1 MALIS
6 EMWKEKT
13 IKVLKDLYGDDLNE
27 EYLEDF
33 LNKEIEKKKP
43 YFPELSMR
51 NLYTQEH
58 IQVKLDEILDIIK
71 REDLC
76 IEANN
81 TLTYSLNKV
90 ETPLPKILIK
100 QKADRNFHKK
110 KMLDAK
116 AEIGK
121 EKKAGTFREDSEINT
136 IFKNENGL
144 QLKIKVFMNS
154 VYGVQGQKGSI
165 LYAPDTAGAVT
176 SQGREMISEMT
187 WTIERLLYGTLHFY
201 SIDEYL
207 SYFYTIGTEIRPNNE
222 FLKYITYIPTFKDV
236 EDQIIKS
243 IRSVGNLYDHIEDIG
258 AVLFARIRRMTD
270 IERIYY
276 YYASNLFNLISKNS
290 KVYDLFDS
298 IMCLDIDYLSPVNK
312 MNDETKEKYAKY
324 LDYDYT
330 VKGTF
335 DKVTEGLSDDEKQ
348 NINNL
353 LIYEK
358 INPILKE
365 INNIINEFVVVHMS
379 TPKRQVKYQT
389 KTRRAITVS
398 DTDSV
403 ILNLHPYVVNLYHLY
418 CIKHGV
424 PFKGEH
430 IGFYNEKMDFKLVN
444 IVTSICVFGTEVAGD
459 IFVKNANIPQEYRK
473 WIEMKNEFLFK
484 RLIMYTNVKK
494 NYAVNVR
501 LQEGKLIDD
510 LNTTGIKFNAST
522 IHPEIKKL
530 ILDTI
535 EKKIIRSEEI
545 SPIEILHSIKDIE
558 AFIVKSIKNGDLTFG
573 KKARYSGPKGYK
585 TGVYRND
592 AGRAAFIWNLLYPN
606 TKISP
611 GDYGS
616 VFTTTLITE
625 EDVKRKMLP
634 RFPTEANILLEK
646 VFKDPNLSKYGL
658 KSIMIPLGNESVKT
672 LPKWLIP
679 FIDYNRICNKHL
691 QSLISLTPSI
701 GLKMSAISS
710 SKQSYSPLISF

>member
-13 IKVLKDLYGDDLNE
+13 IKVLKDLYGDDLNK
-27 EYLEDF
+27 EYLEKF
-33 LNKEIEKKKP
+33 LNSELEKKRP

-51 NLYTQEH
+51 NLYTQGH

-76 IEANN
+76 VEANN
-81 TLTYSLNKV
+81 TLTYSLKKV

-110 KMLDAK
+110 KMLNAK
-116 AEIGK
+116 AEIAK
-121 EKKAGTFREDSEINT
+121 AKKAGTFREDSEINT

-207 SYFYTIGTEIRPNNE
+207 SYFYAIGSEIHPNNE
-222 FLKYITYIPTFKDV
+222 FLKYITYIPTEKDV
-236 EDQIIKS
+236 EEQIIKS
-243 IRSVGNLYDHIEDIG
+243 IRSVGELYDHIEDIG
-258 AVLFARIRRMTD
+258 AVLFARIRKMSEL
-270 IERIYY
+270 ERIYY

-290 KVYDLFDS
+290 RVYDLFDQ
-298 IMCLDIDYLSPVNK
+298 IMCLDFDYLAPVSK
-312 MNDETKEKYAKY
+312 IKDGLKEKYSKY

-330 VKGTF
+330 VAGSF

-348 NINNL
+348 DVNDL
-353 LIYEK
+353 LVYEK
-358 INPILKE
+358 INPILTI
-365 INNIINEFVVVHMS
+365 INNIIDEFVVVHIS
-379 TPKRQVKYQT
+379 TPKRQIKYQT

-424 PFKGEH
+424 PFQGEH

-444 IVTSICVFGTEVAGD
+444 MVTSICIFGTIVAGD
-459 IFVKNANIPQEYRK
+459 IFAKNANVPSDYRK
-473 WIEMKNEFLFK
+473 WIDMKNEFLFK
-484 RLIMYTNVKK
+484 RLAMYTNAKK
-494 NYAVNVR
+494 NYVVNVR
-501 LQEGKLIDD
+501 LQEGKLLDD
-510 LNTTGIKFNAST
+510 LSTTGIKFNSST
-522 IHPEIKKL
+522 IHPEIKKK
-530 ILDTI
+530 IL
-535 EKKIIRSEEI
+535 ECVEQKIVRSEEI
-545 SPIEILHSIKDIE
+545 HPVEILHTIKDIE
-558 AFIVKSIKNGDLTFG
+558 AFIVKSIKGGDLTFG
-573 KKARYSGPKGYK
+573 KKARYSGPRGYK
-585 TGVYRND
+585 TGVYQNND
-592 AGRAAFIWNLLYPN
+592 GRAAFVWNLLYPSY
-606 TKISP
+606 KINP
-611 GDYGS
+611 GDYGA

-625 EDVKRKMLP
+625 EDVRKKMLN
-634 RFPTEANILLEK
+634 RFPNEANMLLEK
-646 VFKDPNLSKYGL
+646 VFKDPNLAKYGL
-658 KSIMIPLGNESVKT
+658 KSIMIPLGNEDVRK
-672 LPKWLIP
+672 LPGWLIP
-679 FIDYNRICNKHL
+679 YVDYDRLCNKHL

>member
-13 IKVLKDLYGDDLNE
+13 IKVLKDLYGDEINI
-27 EYLEDF
+27 EYLEKF
-33 LNKEIEKKKP
+33 LNSEIQKKKA

-58 IQVKLDEILDIIK
+58 FQIKLDSILDTIK
-71 REDLC
+71 QEDLC

-90 ETPLPKILIK
+90 ESPLPKILIK
-100 QKADRNFHKK
+100 QKGDRNFHKK
-110 KMLDAK
+110 KMLNAK

-121 EKKAGTFREDSEINT
+121 AKKVGTFREDSDINT
-136 IFKNENGL
+136 VFKNENGL

-187 WTIERLLYGTLHFY
+187 WTIERILYGTLHFY
-201 SIDEYL
+201 SVDEYL
-207 SYFYTIGTEIRPNNE
+207 SYFYTIGTEIHPNNE
-222 FLKYITYIPTFKDV
+222 FLKYITYIPTVKDV
-236 EDQIIKS
+236 ESQMIKS
-243 IRSVGNLYDHIEDIG
+243 IRSVGNLYDHISEVG
-258 AVLFARIRRMTD
+258 AVLFARIRRMTEL
-270 IERIYY
+270 ERVYY

-290 KVYDLFDS
+290 RVYDLFDQ
-298 IMCLDIDYLSPVNK
+298 IMCLDIEYLSPVNK
-312 MNDETKEKYAKY
+312 IDNEIKEKYSKY
-324 LDYDYT
+324 LDYDYS

-335 DKVTEGLSDDEKQ
+335 DKATEGLSDDEKQ
-348 NINNL
+348 KINDL
-353 LIYEK
+353 LVYEK
-358 INPILKE
+358 INPILKT
-365 INNIINEFVVVHMS
+365 INDIINEFVVVHVS

-418 CIKHGV
+418 CLKHNI

-430 IGFYNEKMDFKLVN
+430 VGFYDEKMDFKLVN
-444 IVTSICVFGTEVAGD
+444 TITSICIFGTVVAGD
-459 IFVKNANIPQEYRK
+459 IFAKNANIPHEYRK

-484 RLIMYTNVKK
+484 RLVMYTNAKK

-501 LQEGKLIDD
+501 LQEGKMIDD
-510 LNTTGIKFNAST
+510 LNTTGIKFNSST
-522 IHPEIKKL
+522 LHPEIKKL
-530 ILDTI
+530 ILDTV
-535 EKKIIRSEEI
+535 EKKIVRSEYI
-545 SPIEILHSIKDIE
+545 NPIEILKSIKDIE
-558 AFIVKSIKNGDLTFG
+558 AFIVRSIKGGDLTFG

-585 TGVYRND
+585 TGVYRNND
-592 AGRAAFIWNLLYPN
+592 GRAAFIWNLLYPSM
-606 TKISP
+606 KINP

-616 VFTTTLITE
+616 VFPTTLITE
-625 EDVKRKMLP
+625 EDVKHKMSA
-634 RFPTEANILLEK
+634 RFPNEANILLEK
-646 VFKDPNLSKYGL
+646 VFKDPNLAKYGL
-658 KSIMIPLGNESVKT
+658 KSIMIPLGNESIKS

-679 FIDYNRICNKHL
+679 FIDYNRLCNKHL